1 MENKQKMLVRGAL
14 LLALAVVAQQL
25 RLVLPLPT
33 FVTSLVIGTIVNAT
47 LVLAARY
54 TGLFTAIVMC
64 AALPVIAFL
73 QGHLPLV
80 LLIPI
85 VFIGNFVLVVF
96 CNKFWRMP
104 VFIIAPIAK
113 ASVMYLSAL
122 LLFKSLAINTAL
134 AKVLL
139 VAMGWPQFVTAI
151 LGILLAKSL
160 GQKIDSIK

>member
-1 MENKQKMLVRGAL
+1 MENKQRMLVRGAL

-33 FVTSLVIGTIVNAT
+33 LVTSLVIGTIVNAT
-47 LVLAARY
+47 LVLAVRY
-54 TGLFTAIVMC
+54 TGLSTAVVMC

-96 CNKFWRMP
+96 CNKFWRKHI
-104 VFIIAPIAK
+104 FIIAPIAK

-122 LLFKSLAINTAL
+122 LLFRSLAINTAL
-134 AKVLL
+134 AKVFLI
-139 VAMGWPQFVTAI
+139 AMGWPQFVTAV
-151 LGILLAKSL
+151 LGILLAKYL
-160 GQKIDSIK
+160 MQKIDSIK

>member
-1 MENKQKMLVRGAL
+1 MENKQRMLVRGAL

-33 FVTSLVIGTIVNAT
+33 LVTSLVIGTIVNAT
-47 LVLAARY
+47 LVLAVRY
-54 TGLFTAIVMC
+54 TGLSTAVVMC

-96 CNKFWRMP
+96 CNEFWCKHI
-104 VFIIAPIAK
+104 FIIAPIAK

-122 LLFKSLAINTAL
+122 LLFRSLAINTAL
-134 AKVLL
+134 AKVFLI
-139 VAMGWPQFVTAI
+139 AMGWPQFVTAV
-151 LGILLAKSL
+151 LGILLAKFL
-160 GQKIDSIK
+160 MQKIDSIK